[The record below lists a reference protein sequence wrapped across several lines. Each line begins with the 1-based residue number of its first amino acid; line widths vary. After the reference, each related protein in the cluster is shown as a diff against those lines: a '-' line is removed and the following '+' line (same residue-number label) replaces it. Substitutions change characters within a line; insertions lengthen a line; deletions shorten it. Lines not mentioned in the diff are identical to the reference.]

1 MTVHFPAL
9 GLILLFPALGF
20 LFNLFYGARWG
31 RSWVNIVGPGV
42 IFAAFAIVVIAFI
55 RLVTLPAGSV
65 LSVTLWQW
73 IYAGPFH
80 ADFTL
85 QIDALSALMTLIVT
99 GVGALIHVY
108 SVGYMAHDDDFA
120 RYFAYLNLFELS
132 MLILVLAN
140 NLVLMFMGWE
150 GVGLCSYLLISFWY
164 TNPSF
169 AYAGRKAFIVN
180 RVGDAGFL
188 LGMFTIVAALGSH
201 GLWTLNFAMLRDNAS
216 LFTTQTATIAALLLL
231 VGATGKSAQI
241 PLYVW
246 LPDAMA
252 GPTPVSA
259 LIHAAT
265 MVTAGVY
272 MVARL
277 HFLYMLAPTAMEAVA
292 TVGAVTAIYAASIA
306 LVQTDI
312 KKVLAYSTISQLG
325 YMFLGVGVGAFS
337 AGIFHLMTHAFFK
350 ALLFLCAGSVMH
362 ALGGEQDMYK
372 MGGLRK
378 KLPITHETMLIA
390 TLAISALPPFAGF
403 FSKDQILESVYNS
416 GHHGLWAL
424 GIITAAMTSF
434 YMFRLIFLTFYGDS
448 RVDSEKAAHIHESP
462 AAMTTPLLVLAALS
476 IAGGWIGLPEHL
488 MWGNRLNAFLAP
500 SVGEFMPIMH
510 GNALMLTGASLGLA
524 IVGIILAWYFYLVAP
539 GMPYLIAY
547 QLQSFYNVLF
557 NKYYVDELYNT
568 IVTRPLFWVSTFVL
582 GRVIDS
588 FIIDGL
594 VDGAG
599 LTVETGGQLSRRLE
613 TGNVQQYAFVYVLG
627 VLAIVAYYLYLV
639 TH

>member
-31 RSWVNIVGPGV
+31 RGWVNFVGPGV
-42 IFAAFAIVVIAFI
+42 IFASFAIVVIAFI
-55 RLVTLPAGSV
+55 RLVTLPAGTV
-65 LSVTLWQW
+65 LSVTLWRW

-108 SVGYMAHDDDFA
+108 SVGYMAHDEDFA

-132 MLILVLAN
+132 MLILVLAD

-201 GLWTLNFAMLRDNAS
+201 GLWTLNFAMIRDNAS
-216 LFTTQTATIAALLLL
+216 LFTTQTATIAAILLL

-246 LPDAMA
+246 LPDAMV

-272 MVARL
+272 MIARM
-277 HFLYMLAPTAMEAVA
+277 HFLYMLAPTAMEVVA
-292 TVGAVTAIYAASIA
+292 TIGAVTAIYAASIA

-337 AGIFHLMTHAFFK
+337 AGIFHVMTHAFFK
-350 ALLFLCAGSVMH
+350 GLLFLCAGSVIH
-362 ALGGEQDMYK
+362 ALDGEQDMYK

-378 KLPITHETMLIA
+378 KLPITYETMLIA

-403 FSKDQILESVYNS
+403 FSKDLILESVYNS
-416 GHHGLWAL
+416 GHHGLWVI

-434 YMFRLIFLTFYGDS
+434 YMFRLIFLTFFGDS

-462 AAMTTPLLVLAALS
+462 SVMTTPLLVLAALS
-476 IAGGWIGLPEHL
+476 IAGGWVGLPEHVL
-488 MWGNRLNAFLAP
+488 WGNRLTAFLAP
-500 SVGEFMPIMH
+500 SVGEFTPIMH
-510 GNALMLTGASLGLA
+510 GSTLMLTGASLGLA

-539 GMPYLIAY
+539 GMPYLVAY
-547 QLQSFYNVLF
+547 QLQSGYDVLF
-557 NKYYVDELYNT
+557 HKYYVDELYNL

-599 LTVETGGQLSRRLE
+599 LTVETGGQLSRRME

-639 TH
+639 MH

>member
-9 GLILLFPALGF
+9 GLIPLFPALGF

-31 RSWVNIVGPGV
+31 RGWVNAIGPGV
-42 IFAAFAIVVIAFI
+42 IFAAFGVVVISFI
-55 RLVTLPAGSV
+55 KLITLPAGSV

-73 IYAGPFH
+73 IGAGPFH

-85 QIDALSALMTLIVT
+85 QVDALSALMTLIVT
-99 GVGALIHVY
+99 GVGAFIHVY

-132 MLILVLAN
+132 MLILVLAD

-164 TNPSF
+164 ANPAF
-169 AYAGRKAFIVN
+169 AYAGRKAFVAN

-201 GLWTLNFAMLRDNAS
+201 GLWTLNFAMIRDNAG
-216 LFTTQTATIAALLLL
+216 LFTTQTATLAALLLL

-277 HFLYMLAPTAMEAVA
+277 HFLFVLAPAAMEAVA
-292 TVGAVTAIYAASIA
+292 TIGAVTAIYAASIA
-306 LVQTDI
+306 IVQPDI

-337 AGIFHLMTHAFFK
+337 AGVFHLMTHAFFK

-362 ALGGEQDMYK
+362 ALDGEQDMFK
-372 MGGLRK
+372 MGGLRTK
-378 KLPITHETMLIA
+378 VPITYATMLIA
-390 TLAISALPPFAGF
+390 TIAIAAIPPFAGF
-403 FSKDQILESVYNS
+403 FSKDQILESVYDS
-416 GHHGLWAL
+416 GHRGLWIL

-434 YMFRLIFLTFYGDS
+434 YMFRLIFLTFHGDS
-448 RVDSEKAAHIHESP
+448 RVEESKAHHIHESP
-462 AAMTTPLLVLAALS
+462 SVMTTPLIILAALS
-476 IAGGWIGLPEHL
+476 IVGGWIGLPEHVL
-488 MWGNRLNAFLAP
+488 WGNRLSMFLTP
-500 SVGEFMPIMH
+500 SVGEFVPVVH
-510 GNALMLTGASLGLA
+510 GSALMLTGVSLSLA
-524 IVGIILAWYFYLVAP
+524 IIGIIAAWYFYLVAP
-539 GMPYLIAY
+539 GMPYLLAY
-547 QLQSFYNVLF
+547 QLQSAYNVLL
-557 NKYYVDELYNT
+557 NKYYVDELYNL
-568 IVTRPLFWVSTFVL
+568 IVTRPLFWVSTLVL
-582 GRVIDS
+582 GRVVDS